1 MTIKKKFLWFLKLI
15 SMKKNK
21 VIKLSWAPKLS
32 DLRIG
37 EIKSNI
43 SAFES
48 SVNSKFFLRSIL
60 FNPSLKIV
68 EGKYWYTAILSA
80 SDKGKIEISKN
91 IIKITKISFSSNFL
105 VKKKEVS
112 NLKFFNKKIIWI
124 MKKK

>member
-91 IIKITKISFSSNFL
+91 IIKIIKVSFSSKFL
-105 VKKKEVS
+105 V
-112 NLKFFNKKIIWI
+112 
-124 MKKK
+124 